1 MADIEIERSH
11 NLGLE
16 ELRKR
21 LGTLEEKMQ
30 ERYGAKMQWRGDQA
44 DIKGP
49 GFSGTLNLGE
59 TRVAVALKLN
69 FVMRPLAGKIR
80 EAMEKQVDKALA

>member
-1 MADIEIERSH
+1 MADIDIERNH
-11 NLGLE
+11 KLGLQ
-16 ELRKR
+16 ELRRR
-21 LGTLEEKMQ
+21 LGTLEEKLQ
-30 ERYGAKMQWRGDQA
+30 ERYGAKVQWRGDEA

-49 GFSGTLNLGE
+49 GFTGTLHLAE
-59 TRVAVALKLN
+59 ERVAVALKLN